1 MRGGV
6 SLAAAL
12 AIPLTVDGGGAFPHR
27 DLIIFL
33 TYAVILATLVLQGLT
48 LPAVVR
54 ALGVEDDGL
63 DREEELHAR
72 VQTAQRARERVEELS
87 GEEWVNADTA
97 VRLRGLYD
105 WRHRRFRAQ
114 AGGDGAEYDE
124 RSAAY
129 QRLLREV
136 IAAERETLL
145 RLRNQGRITDEVM
158 RRVERDL
165 DLEESRLET

>member
-12 AIPLTVDGGGAFPHR
+12 AIPFTVDGGGPFPDR

-33 TYAVILATLVLQGLT
+33 TFAVIVATLVIQGLT

-54 ALGVEDDGL
+54 ALGLEEDGL
-63 DREEELHAR
+63 DAEEELHAR

-97 VRLRGLYD
+97 VRLRGLYE
-105 WRHRRFRAQ
+105 WRRRRFTAQ
-114 AGGDGAEYDE
+114 ADGDGAEFDE

-129 QRLLREV
+129 QRLQRE
-136 IAAERETLL
+136 ILAAERQTLL
-145 RLRNQGRITDEVM
+145 ELRNQGRITNEVM